1 MKIAAVASEWAI
13 IALESRKFN
22 PGVEW
27 VWVDEVS
34 ALRRHRDVVLYADLD
49 FIPDEGRIR
58 ELNLLRPVPVL
69 IHSVEHTLADI
80 DTMAGIQPSGGADPS
95 FIRINGWPG
104 MLERTPCE
112 LAVRHKDE
120 EVIVTRLFDSLG
132 WSCCMVPDIPGMISG
147 RILATIINEAWF
159 TLQDGV
165 SSREEIDVAMRLGT
179 NYPAGPFEWGERIG
193 LGKLHAL
200 LMKMSETDSRF
211 CPPGALVEELHK
223 IKI

>member
-1 MKIAAVASEWAI
+1 MKIAAIASEWSVK
-13 IALESRKFN
+13 ALESRKFN

-34 ALRRHRDVVLYADLD
+34 ALKRHRDVILYADLD
-49 FIPDEGRIR
+49 FTPDEGRIR

-80 DTMAGIQPSGGADPS
+80 GDMVGIEAS

-112 LAVRHKDE
+112 LAVRHRDE
-120 EVIVTRLFDSLG
+120 EGAVARLFDSLG
-132 WSCCMVPDIPGMISG
+132 WPCCLVPDIPGMISG
-147 RILATIINEAWF
+147 RILAAIINEAWF

-165 SSREEIDVAMRLGT
+165 STREEIDVAMRLGT

-193 LGKLHAL
+193 VEKLYAL
-200 LMKMSETDSRF
+200 LLKMSETDSRF

-223 IKI
+223 I

>member
-1 MKIAAVASEWAI
+1 MKIAAVASEWAVK
-13 IALESRKFN
+13 ALESRKFN

-34 ALRRHRDVVLYADLD
+34 ALKQHRDAVLYADLD
-49 FIPDEGRIR
+49 FIPDPGRIR
-58 ELNLLRPVPVL
+58 ELTLLRPAPVL
-69 IHSVEHTLADI
+69 VHSVEHTLADI
-80 DTMAGIQPSGGADPS
+80 AVISGIEPS

-112 LAVRHKDE
+112 LAVRHRDE
-120 EVIVTRLFDSLG
+120 EVAVARLFDGLG
-132 WSCCMVPDIPGMISG
+132 WPCCMAPDIPGMISG
-147 RILATIINEAWF
+147 RILAAIINEAWF

-165 SSREEIDVAMRLGT
+165 STRDEIDVAMRLGT
-179 NYPAGPFEWGERIG
+179 NYPAGPFEWGDRIG
-193 LGKLHAL
+193 LKKLYAL
-200 LMKMSETDSRF
+200 LLKMSETDSRF